1 MRFSAFN
8 FADMKKST
16 IWVLGI
22 VMDYHFLVYCICR

>member
-22 VMDYHFLVYCICR
+22 DADQAGTQSDFC